1 MAKSGTF
8 EHPKTKRLARLLKAP
23 NYAALG
29 LLEAFWHWVGRYA
42 PTGQIDTDA
51 MEDCAD
57 TLRFDEGGEV
67 LAEILT
73 GSGWLDALEDGTY
86 YVHDWHDHATDAVK
100 KDLQRTGRKFANGAP
115 VRKTKTTE
123 TQEEPRQDPHKDTKE
138 QTLETT
144 PSDSKEESE
153 TMISTVIDKVGTVSR
168 QDRDKIATPQPNPTQ
183 PNPTKPRGEK
193 LSTRSGREKPD
204 PVPTVSPPGTDREQ
218 AVVPEPSPGNL
229 TSFGSMP
236 DEFDDGNRRRVQEQ
250 IEQLRRGAL

>member
-42 PTGQIDTDA
+42 PTGQLDADA

-57 TLRFDEGGEV
+57 TLRFHQGGEM
-67 LAEILT
+67 LAELLSQ
-73 GSGWLDALEDGTY
+73 SGWLDTFEDGTY
-86 YVHDWHDHATDAVK
+86 YVHDWHDHAIDGVK

-115 VRKTKTTE
+115 VRKPK
-123 TQEEPRQDPHKDTKE
+123 TKE
-138 QTLETT
+138 TPEDLPQDSPEESTEETLETT

-153 TMISTVIDKVGTVSR
+153 TMNSTVIDKVGTVSR
-168 QDRDKIATPQPNPTQ
+168 QHRDKIATPQPNPTQ

-204 PVPTVSPPGTDREQ
+204 PTVSPPGADRDQ
-218 AVVPEPSPGNL
+218 GAIPEPSPGNL

-236 DEFDDGNRRRVQEQ
+236 DEFDDGNRRKVQEQ
-250 IEQLRRGAL
+250 IELLRRGAL